1 MLCYRDRCF
10 CSRTDCENESCFLRV
25 TDKIVEA
32 AERIGLPIDMAD
44 FSKGLNCF
52 KKNEEI

>member
-52 KKNEEI
+52 KKNEDI